1 MVNLKEDIGVD
12 GKTIFKLI
20 LKTGLEGMD
29 YRLMWLSAGIK
40 CRLLI
45 LLQ

>member
-12 GKTIFKLI
+12 GKIIFKSI

-29 YRLMWLSAGIK
+29 CRLMWLRVGK
-40 CRLLI
+40 NCRLLV
-45 LLQ
+45 LL